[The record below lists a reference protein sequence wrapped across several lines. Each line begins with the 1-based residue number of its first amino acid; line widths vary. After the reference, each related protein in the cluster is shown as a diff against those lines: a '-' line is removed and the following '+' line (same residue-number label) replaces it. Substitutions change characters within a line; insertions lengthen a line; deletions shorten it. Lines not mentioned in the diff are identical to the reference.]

1 MENNEHLIKA
11 LNSLRNGLST
21 AGYHIPSPTDKESV
35 MNSLDDFD
43 VHMVKFR
50 QETPALLGL
59 TRRGKLALVIA
70 KFIETEKPGW
80 SPNQLADAIL
90 KAGF

>member
-1 MENNEHLIKA
+1 
-11 LNSLRNGLST
+11 
-21 AGYHIPSPTDKESV
+21 
-35 MNSLDDFD
+35 
-43 VHMVKFR
+43 MVKFR